1 MIKHLTKD
9 INLSDKTVLLMGLGL
24 NGGGVGTAKFLA
36 PRVKKLIVTDLKS
49 EKELES
55 SINQLKDFSNIEY
68 ILGQHREQDFV
79 EADIVFKGAGI
90 KFSNKFI
97 TAAIENNRFI
107 ETDIGYFFELFD
119 SPIVGI
125 TGSKGKS
132 TTTTLVYEL
141 LSKKIN
147 NIILGGN
154 ITINPLNS
162 FDENKDSSLAVLE
175 LSSWQLADLAIHKK
189 SPHIAIL
196 TTIFPDHLNYYG
208 TMQQYYEDKK
218 YIFKFQNEKDWVILN
233 LNNDYLFE
241 SFIKNEIKANKIG
254 VSNIDQFLLES
265 SIYEKTK
272 YENLIEKIEK
282 FVKSEIGFSLI
293 KYKNQVYIVKSK
305 TFNKLNELLK
315 NYEINANPFKFKKE
329 IDKSNQLEMKS
340 GAEKNEINNK
350 KDDALKVETDVDGI
364 DIDIDF
370 GTDINEDKYQFY
382 KLPPLIN
389 LKLPGE
395 HNKTNIL
402 LAISCALLYEVSIN
416 DIFDCIEKF
425 SGPEF
430 RLQIVRQLNGVTFIN
445 DTTATV
451 PDAVAAS
458 INAIKGRG
466 RILLIAGG
474 VDKNLPIENMAI
486 AINENVFKLYLL
498 EGSGSDI
505 LKNRLQVLGY
515 NSIEDGFNNLI
526 NLVEYIYKNAK
537 ENDIILLSPG
547 FASFNLFVNEFER
560 GKIFNQAILGLK

>member
-370 GTDINEDKYQFY
+370 GIDINEDKYQFY

-451 PDAVAAS
+451 PDAVATS

-560 GKIFNQAILGLK
+560 GKIFNQAVLGLK

>member
-68 ILGQHREQDFV
+68 ILCQHREQDFV

-370 GTDINEDKYQFY
+370 GIDINEDKYQFY

-451 PDAVAAS
+451 PDAVATS

-560 GKIFNQAILGLK
+560 GKIFNQAVLGLK